1 MLELNKRDNLLEEN
15 DYKYQLQDVDEPK
28 LYRELFEYTSVPKVS
43 FNHRLVPQYMP
54 ENIWITD
61 TTFRD
66 GQQACSPFTVEQIV
80 DVYKMLSRLS
90 GPKGIVRQ
98 SEFFLYTDKDQRAM
112 RACQDLGLQ
121 LSLIHI
127 YHTGG
132 GGLRRRQSR
141 GLP

>member
-98 SEFFLYTDKDQRAM
+98 SEIFL
-112 RACQDLGLQ
+112 
-121 LSLIHI
+121 
-127 YHTGG
+127 
-132 GGLRRRQSR
+132 
-141 GLP
+141 